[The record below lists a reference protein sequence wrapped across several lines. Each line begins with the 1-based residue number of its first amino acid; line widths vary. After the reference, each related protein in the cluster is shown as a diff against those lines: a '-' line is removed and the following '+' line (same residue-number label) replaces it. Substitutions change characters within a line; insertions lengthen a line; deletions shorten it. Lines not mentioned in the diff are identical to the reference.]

1 MPSSPNRARHR
12 AARRPSTPLHILAAA
27 AAGNIGS
34 ATRRGA
40 VVAVSSGFLV
50 SMLGSPAG
58 ADPGITD
65 AAGSVPAVDVQ
76 PLAAQARAVLGSAPG
91 VTVAVD
97 AQWTFAVPQ
106 MTVVKDQ
113 PLPTRTAPS
122 RSVVRAKT
130 PTVVASRSVPQAV
143 VSHNVPQAVAGN
155 AVLEIAARYV
165 GTGYRSGG
173 KTPAGFDCSGFT
185 SYVYAQL
192 GISLSSSSSAQR
204 YQGVEVSRADAQP
217 GDIIWTPG
225 HVAIYAGGNMEID
238 ASVPGKTVQFHAI
251 WQSSP
256 HFLRVTG

>member
-1 MPSSPNRARHR
+1 VTVSTNRARHR
-12 AARRPSTPLHILAAA
+12 AARRPNTPLHILAAA

-34 ATRRGA
+34 ASRRGA

-50 SMLGSPAG
+50 TMLGSPAG
-58 ADPGITD
+58 ADAGIVGSP
-65 AAGSVPAVDVQ
+65 GSVPAVDVQ
-76 PLAAQARAVLGSAPG
+76 ALTAQARAVLGSAPG
-91 VTVAVD
+91 VTVAAD

-113 PLPTRTAPS
+113 PVVPVRTAVS

-130 PTVVASRSVPQAV
+130 PAVASS
-143 VSHNVPQAVAGN
+143 NIPQAVAGN

-165 GTGYRSGG
+165 GTPYRSGG

-251 WQSSP
+251 WQSGP
-256 HFLRVTG
+256 HFIRVTG

>member
-1 MPSSPNRARHR
+1 
-12 AARRPSTPLHILAAA
+12 
-27 AAGNIGS
+27 
-34 ATRRGA
+34 
-40 VVAVSSGFLV
+40 
-50 SMLGSPAG
+50 MLGSPAG
-58 ADPGITD
+58 ADTGVVGSP
-65 AAGSVPAVDVQ
+65 GSVPAVDVQ
-76 PLAAQARAVLGSAPG
+76 ALTAQARAVLGSAPG
-91 VTVAVD
+91 VTVAAN

-113 PLPTRTAPS
+113 PVVPVRTAVS
-122 RSVVRAKT
+122 RSVVRTKT
-130 PTVVASRSVPQAV
+130 ATVASS
-143 VSHNVPQAVAGN
+143 NVPQAVAGN

-165 GTGYRSGG
+165 GTPYRTGG

-256 HFLRVTG
+256 HFIRITH

>member
-1 MPSSPNRARHR
+1 MTVSTNRARHR
-12 AARRPSTPLHILAAA
+12 AARRPNTPLHILAAA

-34 ATRRGA
+34 ASRRGA

-50 SMLGSPAG
+50 TMLGSPAG
-58 ADPGITD
+58 ADVGIADSPGS
-65 AAGSVPAVDVQ
+65 APAVDVQ
-76 PLAAQARAVLGSAPG
+76 GLTAQARAVLGSAPG
-91 VTVAVD
+91 VTVAAD
-97 AQWTFAVPQ
+97 AQWAFAVPQ

-113 PLPTRTAPS
+113 PVAPVRTAVS

-130 PTVVASRSVPQAV
+130 SVVRAKTATVASS
-143 VSHNVPQAVAGN
+143 NIPQAVAGN

-165 GTGYRSGG
+165 GTPYRTGG

-256 HFLRVTG
+256 HFLRITG

>member
-1 MPSSPNRARHR
+1 MTVSTNRARHR
-12 AARRPSTPLHILAAA
+12 AARRPNTPLHILAAA

-34 ATRRGA
+34 ASRRGA

-50 SMLGSPAG
+50 TMLGSPAG
-58 ADPGITD
+58 ADAGIVGSP
-65 AAGSVPAVDVQ
+65 GSVPAVDVQ
-76 PLAAQARAVLGSAPG
+76 ALTAQARAVLGSAPG
-91 VTVAVD
+91 VTVAAD

-113 PLPTRTAPS
+113 PVVPVRTAVS

-130 PTVVASRSVPQAV
+130 PAVASR
-143 VSHNVPQAVAGN
+143 NIPQAVAGN
-155 AVLEIAARYV
+155 AVLEIAARYI

-192 GISLSSSSSAQR
+192 GIPLSSSSSAQR
-204 YQGVEVSRADAQP
+204 YAGVEVSRADAQP

-238 ASVPGKTVQFHAI
+238 ASVPGKTVQFHGI

-256 HFLRVTG
+256 HFIRVTG

>member
-1 MPSSPNRARHR
+1 MTVSTNRARHR
-12 AARRPSTPLHILAAA
+12 AARRPNTPLHILAAA

-34 ATRRGA
+34 ASRRGA

-58 ADPGITD
+58 ADPGVAD

-76 PLAAQARAVLGSAPG
+76 ALTAQARAVLGSAPA
-91 VTVAVD
+91 VTVAAD
-97 AQWTFAVPQ
+97 AQWAFAVPQ
-106 MTVVKDQ
+106 MTVVKNQ
-113 PLPTRTAPS
+113 PVVPVRTAVS

-130 PTVVASRSVPQAV
+130 PTAVASS
-143 VSHNVPQAVAGN
+143 NIPQAVAGN
-155 AVLEIAARYV
+155 AVLEIAARYI
-165 GTGYRSGG
+165 GTPYRSGG

-192 GISLSSSSSAQR
+192 GISLSSASSAQR

-238 ASVPGKTVQFHAI
+238 ASVPGKTVQFHVI

-256 HFLRVTG
+256 HFIRVTG

>member
-1 MPSSPNRARHR
+1 VTVSPNRARHR
-12 AARRPSTPLHILAAA
+12 AARRPNTPLHILAAA

-34 ATRRGA
+34 ASRRGA
-40 VVAVSSGFLV
+40 VVAVSSGFLIT
-50 SMLGSPAG
+50 MLGSPAG
-58 ADPGITD
+58 ADTSIADSP
-65 AAGSVPAVDVQ
+65 GSVPAVDVQ
-76 PLAAQARAVLGSAPG
+76 ALTAQARAVLGSAPG
-91 VTVAVD
+91 VTVAAD

-113 PLPTRTAPS
+113 PVVPVRTAVS

-130 PTVVASRSVPQAV
+130 TAVA
-143 VSHNVPQAVAGN
+143 SHNVPQAVAGN
-155 AVLEIAARYV
+155 AVLEIAARYI
-165 GTGYRSGG
+165 GTPYRSGG

-192 GISLSSSSSAQR
+192 GIPLSSSSSAQR
-204 YQGVEVSRADAQP
+204 YAGVEVSRADAQP

-238 ASVPGKTVQFHAI
+238 ASVPGKTVQFHGI

-256 HFLRVTG
+256 HFIRVTG

>member
-1 MPSSPNRARHR
+1 
-12 AARRPSTPLHILAAA
+12 
-27 AAGNIGS
+27 
-34 ATRRGA
+34 
-40 VVAVSSGFLV
+40 
-50 SMLGSPAG
+50 MLGSPAG
-58 ADPGITD
+58 ADTGVAD
-65 AAGSVPAVDVQ
+65 SSGSVPAVDVQ
-76 PLAAQARAVLGSAPG
+76 ALTAQARAVLGSAPG
-91 VTVAVD
+91 VTVAAD

-113 PLPTRTAPS
+113 PVVPVRTAVS
-122 RSVVRAKT
+122 RSVVRTKT
-130 PTVVASRSVPQAV
+130 ATVASS
-143 VSHNVPQAVAGN
+143 NVPQAVAGN

-165 GTGYRSGG
+165 GTPYRTGG

-225 HVAIYAGGNMEID
+225 HVAIYAGGNTEID

-256 HFLRVTG
+256 HFIRITH